1 MAERKEKKEKKDRTK
16 GRGRQSAGPSSRLD
30 PASWQGH
37 AGFIRGSHPTE
48 PAERRSGQIR
58 GQEPSGSG
66 ARQAARDPKDGGR
79 PRGKRRR

>member
-1 MAERKEKKEKKDRTK
+1 MAERKGKRDRK
-16 GRGRQSAGPSSRLD
+16 NDRGRQSSGPSSRLD
-30 PASWQGH
+30 PGAGQGH
-37 AGFIRGSHPTE
+37 GGFIRGSRPTE
-48 PAERRSGQIR
+48 PAKRRSGQIR

>member
-1 MAERKEKKEKKDRTK
+1 MAQRKEKKDRTQD
-16 GRGRQSAGPSSRLD
+16 RDRQSGGPSSRLD
-30 PASWQGH
+30 PSAWQGR
-37 AGFIRGSHPTE
+37 AGFIRGSRPTE
-48 PAERRSGQIR
+48 PAERRTGQIR